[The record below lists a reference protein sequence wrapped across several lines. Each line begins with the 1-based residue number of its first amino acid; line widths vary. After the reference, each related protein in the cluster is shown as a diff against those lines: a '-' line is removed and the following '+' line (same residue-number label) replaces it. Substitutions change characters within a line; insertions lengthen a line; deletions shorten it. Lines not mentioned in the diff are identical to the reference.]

1 MHMHSHTRTIT
12 HTYTQREREKG
23 VYEIMVSVHV
33 DHYLRCSTSNE
44 DHFLVNFKFS
54 AIQE

>member
-1 MHMHSHTRTIT
+1 MHSHTRTIT
-12 HTYTQREREKG
+12 HTHTHTEKG
-23 VYEIMVSVHV
+23 GYEIMVSVHV
-33 DHYLRCSTSNE
+33 DHYLHRSTSNE